1 MLIKEVE
8 DFESLPPEKQRV
20 LLFKNVVEVKD
31 DVKKLKSRKL
41 WNTGASAGGGI
52 VGGFIAM
59 VLKMAFW
66 K

>member
-31 DVKKLKSRKL
+31 DVKQLKARKWL
-41 WNTGASAGGGI
+41 NTGASA
-52 VGGFIAM
+52 VGGVFGGFFAII
-59 VLKMAFW
+59 VKLKFW
-66 K
+66 G